1 MVSCASD
8 YIRHYAIYTEE
19 CIYMDTDVM
28 VYKKFDEFLD
38 KFFFA
43 SIELHA
49 NSFADTKYNS

>member
-38 KFFFA
+38 KSFFC
-43 SIELHA
+43 I
-49 NSFADTKYNS
+49 N